1 MFSGSLK
8 FNLDPWEVVT
18 DQRLREILDLLGLD
32 MDINTIIT
40 EGGSNLSLGEKQLL
54 CLGRA
59 ILRQILRA
67 KRKKMHLLSLQETPN
82 C

>member
-18 DQRLREILDLLGLD
+18 DERLREILDLLGLD
-32 MDINTIIT
+32 MDVTTVITVIT

-59 ILRQILRA
+59 IQVNIFYCQE
-67 KRKKMHLLSLQETPN
+67 KRF
-82 C
+82 

>member
-18 DQRLREILDLLGLD
+18 DQRLKEILDLLGLD

-59 ILRQILRA
+59 ILRWALRA
-67 KRKKMHLLSLQETPN
+67 KRKNIHLLSLQETRN

>member
-18 DQRLREILDLLGLD
+18 DERLREILDLLGLD
-32 MDINTIIT
+32 MDITTIIT

-59 ILRQILRA
+59 ILRYIQYKTL
-67 KRKKMHLLSLQETPN
+67 
-82 C
+82 

>member
-59 ILRQILRA
+59 ILRWALRV
-67 KRKKMHLLSLQETPN
+67 KRKNIHLLSLQETRN

>member
-18 DQRLREILDLLGLD
+18 DERLQEILDLLGLD
-32 MDINTIIT
+32 MDITTVIT

-59 ILRQILRA
+59 ILRYIFYC
-67 KRKKMHLLSLQETPN
+67 QEKIF
-82 C
+82 